1 MVLGIGASELAMQL
15 SPRADALHIGQSQP
29 TIKPPDQIWTIH
41 QTMGVVVVIVV
52 VVIVV
57 VVSEP
62 HATVVV
68 LGLALLVVVF
78 ANCCC
83 VSLVGP
89 WSWSWSWPP
98 GALVSYP
105 GVYHTGT

>member
-41 QTMGVVVVIVV
+41 QTMGVVVVVVIV

-89 WSWSWSWPP
+89 LSWSWPP
-98 GALVSYP
+98 GALVSCP